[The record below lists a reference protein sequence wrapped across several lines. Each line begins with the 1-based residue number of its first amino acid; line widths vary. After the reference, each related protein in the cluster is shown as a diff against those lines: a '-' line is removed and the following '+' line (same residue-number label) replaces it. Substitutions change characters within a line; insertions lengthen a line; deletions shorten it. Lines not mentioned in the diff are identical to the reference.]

1 MIRTVPARSTLAAFF
16 GIVVLGGFNG
26 VAIRFGNHELAPFWG
41 ATIRFALATAILFGI
56 VAIRRIP
63 LPRGAALT
71 GSLLYGVL
79 GFAASYAFIYW
90 GLVETPAGLAQVI
103 LALAPLLT
111 FLLAVLHGLERFR
124 WHNLAGALLSLGGI
138 VVIFGDRIGSGV
150 PVVSMLAV
158 LASAV
163 CMAETNVIVKRFPKS
178 HPVASNAVAMGLGSA
193 ILLVI
198 SLVAGESRALPV
210 EARTWAALGY
220 LVVVGS
226 VALFILFLYVIERWT
241 ASATSYFWLLLPLV
255 SVSAAA
261 WLANEAVTPA
271 FLVGGAVVV
280 AGVYVGAFAPSL
292 GRLLPGL
299 LPRPAVARA
308 PVPAFAELA
317 RATVGPPEPPAFATP
332 GCP

>member
-1 MIRTVPARSTLAAFF
+1 VPARSTLVAFL

-26 VAIRFGNHELAPFWG
+26 VAIRFSNHELAPFWG
-41 ATIRFALATAILFGI
+41 ATLRFALAAAILFGI
-56 VAIRRIP
+56 VAIRRLP

-71 GSLLYGVL
+71 GSLLYGLL

-103 LALAPLLT
+103 LALVPLLT

-124 WHNLAGALLSLGGI
+124 WQNLAGALLSLGGI
-138 VVIFGDRIGSGV
+138 AVIFGDRIGSAV

-163 CMAETNVIVKRFPKS
+163 CMAETNVVVKRFPKS

-210 EARTWAALGY
+210 EARTWAAVGY

-226 VALFILFLYVIERWT
+226 VAVFILFLYVIERWT

-255 SVSAAA
+255 SVNAAA
-261 WLANEAVTPA
+261 WLAGEAVTPA
-271 FLVGGAVVV
+271 FLAGGAVVL
-280 AGVYVGAFAPSL
+280 AGVYVGAFAPSF

-299 LPRPAVARA
+299 LPRPAVA
-308 PVPAFAELA
+308 PVP
-317 RATVGPPEPPAFATP
+317 ATVGPPEPPAFGTP

>member
-1 MIRTVPARSTLAAFF
+1 MISTVPARSTIAAFL

-41 ATIRFALATAILFGI
+41 ATLRFALAAAVLFGI
-56 VAIRRIP
+56 VAIRRLP

-124 WHNLAGALLSLGGI
+124 WQNLAGAGLSLGGI
-138 VVIFGDRIGSGV
+138 AVIFGDRIGSAV
-150 PVVSMLAV
+150 PLVSMLAV

-163 CMAETNVIVKRFPKS
+163 CVAETSVVVKRFPKS

-193 ILLVI
+193 ILFVV

-210 EARTWAALGY
+210 EARTWAAVGY

-226 VALFILFLYVIERWT
+226 VAVFILFLYVIERWT

-255 SVSAAA
+255 SVPAAS
-261 WLANEAVTPA
+261 WLAGEAVTPA
-271 FLVGGAVVV
+271 FLAGGAIVL
-280 AGVYVGAFAPSL
+280 AGVYIGAFAPSF

-299 LPRPAVARA
+299 LPGPAVA
-308 PVPAFAELA
+308 PVS
-317 RATVGPPEPPAFATP
+317 ATVGLPEPPAFGTP